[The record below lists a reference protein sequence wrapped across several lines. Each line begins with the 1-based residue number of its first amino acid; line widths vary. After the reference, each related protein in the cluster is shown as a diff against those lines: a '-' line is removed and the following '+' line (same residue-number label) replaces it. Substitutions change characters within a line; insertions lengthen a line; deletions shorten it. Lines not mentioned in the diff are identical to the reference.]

1 MSPHVRRV
9 RENRSTIG
17 ALTIAEVSDELRI
30 SESSV
35 LRLVRSRR
43 LRAISVGERKLI
55 ILRED
60 LLKVS
65 SGIRGDCMS
74 GLKAAQPLGLDERQA
89 VLQIHRSSRII
100 DPMLFS
106 ESVINDAW
114 ARSLRRQERQP
125 PLECCLSNS
134 PLAGFEP
141 AT

>member
-1 MSPHVRRV
+1 
-9 RENRSTIG
+9 
-17 ALTIAEVSDELRI
+17 
-30 SESSV
+30 
-35 LRLVRSRR
+35 
-43 LRAISVGERKLI
+43 
-55 ILRED
+55 
-60 LLKVS
+60 
-65 SGIRGDCMS
+65 MS